1 MRIREA
7 DSAEQRR
14 HIRGAV
20 ASRGTVSTEHWADFA
35 EQRRHLMLAASH
47 TRASD
52 SRHSPTRCLHHHHH
66 RHHHCINHDKSSW
79 SSCISSTL
87 LIESSSSSRALTAP
101 TSPQTRVAEVSSL
114 SSKAKMAMKRIFTI
128 FATNGSFLRINRK
141 YANSTQYD
149 MQYIVRFL
157 LKNHCFWPKKAFFA
171 QKIPKSATK

>member
-1 MRIREA
+1 MRIRGA

-20 ASRGTVSTEHWADFA
+20 ASRGTVSTEQTLLSR
-35 EQRRHLMLAASH
+35 EGTSCSPPP

-114 SSKAKMAMKRIFTI
+114 SSKAKMAMKRIFTM